1 MSTAAFFLRICVVI
15 VLLGLPVY
23 GCLREQEAIAR
34 TQAADRA
41 CLQSLP
47 RSPVTAMT
55 VVGQEDEGHLV
66 YKRTADPA
74 ALEKLR
80 RLAQRLRPVRTRPGG
95 YRPSLRHY
103 TLVVVRGRD
112 TCELVLY
119 KMPAGTADLLAGVGD
134 SAYEAPQLVPFLD
147 SLFRST
153 APTKGEH
160 APKTERWL
168 RR

>member
-1 MSTAAFFLRICVVI
+1 MSTAAFFLRICVVV

-47 RSPVTAMT
+47 RAMVTAMT
-55 VVGQEDEGHLV
+55 VVGQADAGHLV

-80 RLAQRLRPVRTRPGG
+80 KLAARLRPVRTRPGG
-95 YRPSLRHY
+95 YRPSLRRY
-103 TLVVVRGRD
+103 TLLVARGRD
-112 TCELVLY
+112 TCELVIY

-147 SLFRST
+147 SLFRSIV
-153 APTKGEH
+153 PNKGEN
-160 APKTERWL
+160 AAKTERWL
-168 RR
+168 RK

>member
-1 MSTAAFFLRICVVI
+1 M
-15 VLLGLPVY
+15 
-23 GCLREQEAIAR
+23 
-34 TQAADRA
+34 
-41 CLQSLP
+41 QSLP
-47 RSPVTAMT
+47 RFPVTTMT
-55 VVGQEDEGHLV
+55 VVGQADEGHLV

-80 RLAQRLRPVRTRPGG
+80 RLAAGLRPVRTRPGG
-95 YRPSLRHY
+95 YRTARRY

-112 TCELVLY
+112 TCELVIY

-147 SLFRST
+147 SLFHSI
-153 APTKGEH
+153 APNKEEH
-160 APKTERWL
+160 APTTEWWF